1 MIDRRLVLIIAAL
14 AVFALATQAIV
25 WFLAPREEESAFVG
39 PPRSDYTLTD
49 FTLDSLD
56 EQGQHSFSMTA
67 PRMAR
72 RQDDGSIYITT
83 PDYDIVDN
91 SGNVWKGKSESA
103 WVNKDG
109 TIMKLLGHVD
119 MHRIATEKVTPVQ
132 ILTRDLTVLSDPKVK
147 NSQQPRERR
156 METAELT
163 TVIDPTTVAHGV
175 GMKANMTLKIVE
187 FLSEFHSTTQ
197 PSKIR

>member
-1 MIDRRLVLIIAAL
+1 MIAML
-14 AVFALATQAIV
+14 AVVALATQAVV

-72 RQDDGSIYITT
+72 RQDDGSIYITA